1 MCSVRVAAVQSC
13 GNARLI
19 LYRGLKS
26 EESLTIDS
34 IFLGVRFD
42 YVAKVIGLGENDFAA
57 LREFHSVI
65 EPHLETIVK
74 RVYQKMFDFDWM
86 KRHFVPKHHGFEGN
100 APESVDNV
108 SLNHAQIHFRRK
120 KLKEYFAKL
129 STPAGD
135 ETFAVLL
142 DVIGHIHTPHKGS
155 PTRAVPIVQIT
166 ALLGFIDDQFA
177 KAISKLKLKV
187 ADRVKLQRA
196 YSKVFWVQNN
206 MFIRH
211 YTN

>member
-74 RVYQKMFDFDWM
+74 RVYQKIFDFDWM

-100 APESVDNV
+100 APESVDNWSAPIFCTRGYESTGWLKFV
-108 SLNHAQIHFRRK
+108 VLFRQCSV
-120 KLKEYFAKL
+120 EGA
-129 STPAGD
+129 PAT
-135 ETFAVLL
+135 ETE
-142 DVIGHIHTPHKGS
+142 HC
-155 PTRAVPIVQIT
+155 RANSDGGT
-166 ALLGFIDDQFA
+166 
-177 KAISKLKLKV
+177 
-187 ADRVKLQRA
+187 
-196 YSKVFWVQNN
+196 
-206 MFIRH
+206 
-211 YTN
+211 